1 MKKVLLFLAVTMIA
15 FTAMAQEKVA
25 ILEVVDKT
33 GEVNYGVKLLLRSSL
48 TTAISNT
55 PGYEGYDRVDVAS
68 ILGEH
73 EFQRTG
79 IVSDNQIK
87 KLGKAAGARYVMVA
101 EAAKYDEARI
111 IITAKLLD
119 VETFGV
125 KSNAVQIAEEMK
137 RSSDLLAKKL
147 IKPAKELNQ
156 QTSIDLY
163 DESGYSRNMWYGIS
177 IVCGK
182 EKFKIS
188 DAFSFNDSVDNFFIG
203 IAVDVSFPITN
214 LISFGPY
221 ASYRIIPNYADYV
234 FGQTFVFGGMGK
246 ISLKNDVD
254 FLFGVGYV
262 ALHNDNDSGA
272 EIRAG
277 IKFKQSILLTGSV
290 LPTGNFSVGL
300 GYSFGGKLQK
310 RQ

>member
-79 IVSDNQIK
+79 VVNDNQIK

-101 EAAKYDEARI
+101 EAAKYDEERI

-125 KSNAVQIAEEMK
+125 KSNAVQISGTSADDMK
-137 RSSDLLAKKL
+137 KSSELLAKNL
-147 IKPAKELNQ
+147 IKPTKELNKQ
-156 QTSIDLY
+156 MRIDLY
-163 DESGYSRNMWYGIS
+163 DESEYTRSMWYGIS
-177 IVCGK
+177 IEGGGAHHINDYYLG
-182 EKFKIS
+182 IS
-188 DAFSFNDSVDNFFIG
+188 LDLSFLS
-203 IAVDVSFPITN
+203 ITN
-214 LISFGPY
+214 WITLGPY
-221 ASYRIIPNYADYV
+221 ASYGICICRHNKHTTYENA
-234 FGQTFVFGGMGK
+234 FKFGG
-246 ISLKNDVD
+246 IVRACFKNDIDV
-254 FLFGVGYV
+254 LLGGGI
-262 ALHNDNDSGA
+262 GA
-272 EIRAG
+272 DADDLCGEIRAG
-277 IKFKQSILLTGSV
+277 IKFKQSYYLTASIEPSDFYAFAIG
-290 LPTGNFSVGL
+290 F